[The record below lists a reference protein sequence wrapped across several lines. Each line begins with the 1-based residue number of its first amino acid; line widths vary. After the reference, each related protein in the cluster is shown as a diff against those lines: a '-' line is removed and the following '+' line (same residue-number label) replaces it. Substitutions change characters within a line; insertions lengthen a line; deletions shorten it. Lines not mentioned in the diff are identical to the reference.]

1 MDDDN
6 NVLLCG
12 NDVLESENEAIN
24 TCHLSEPTA
33 SIISFEDWNE
43 LTNSKQPDISDWK
56 DYPMNYEEVHK
67 IDVRITFNE
76 VTRNDWETAKEEI
89 NSILKNAKGHDLIN
103 LFENEKPTNAQIL
116 SLFFARESQFSK
128 VLMSH
133 LQIDYITL
141 LRWLNDVCIQAVY
154 QLSPEDLY
162 NDELF
167 LNVLLLSYTENNM
180 I

>member
-89 NSILKNAKGHDLIN
+89 NSI
-103 LFENEKPTNAQIL
+103 F
-116 SLFFARESQFSK
+116 
-128 VLMSH
+128 
-133 LQIDYITL
+133 
-141 LRWLNDVCIQAVY
+141 
-154 QLSPEDLY
+154 
-162 NDELF
+162 
-167 LNVLLLSYTENNM
+167 
-180 I
+180 